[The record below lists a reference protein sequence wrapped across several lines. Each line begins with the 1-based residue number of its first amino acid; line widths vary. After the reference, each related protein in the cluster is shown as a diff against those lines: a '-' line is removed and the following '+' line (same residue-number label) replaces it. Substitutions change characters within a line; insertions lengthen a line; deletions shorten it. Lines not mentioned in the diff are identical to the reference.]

1 VDFAPVMMVAV
12 IFFAAEGIGY
22 WLWKL
27 YSRLPL

>member
-1 VDFAPVMMVAV
+1 VVMVAT